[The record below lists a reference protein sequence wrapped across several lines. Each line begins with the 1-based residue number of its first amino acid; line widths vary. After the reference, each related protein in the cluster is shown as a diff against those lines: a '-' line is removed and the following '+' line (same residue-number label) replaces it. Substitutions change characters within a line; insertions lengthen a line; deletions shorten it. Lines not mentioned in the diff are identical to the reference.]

1 MESYEDIH
9 SSIPRGLAEIISS
22 AISNIYI
29 FFSPEKLMKI
39 LAIPKTGKPCS
50 VL

>member
-29 FFSPEKLMKI
+29 FFFPWEIDEDSSNSKDWQAL
-39 LAIPKTGKPCS
+39 
-50 VL
+50 